1 MLSGARGFQILAR
14 RLGVELSQAQFND
27 IKDIDSKELD
37 FNTLKNLSK
46 THHLICRYLKTN
58 ISSLG
63 EASKKQPPLCLL
75 NSGRYVIVLNIVYSE
90 DNSGIVTL
98 LDPSEQQPRP
108 KKIDVK
114 EFSRSWS
121 GQALIFQKSRKLEQ
135 ESGELNVST
144 VFSDLAENKF
154 VLIQLI
160 VIAFFINIFAL
171 SPIIFLII
179 VLDKV
184 VNYEAYS
191 TLYVVASG
199 VVLAHIFNLV
209 LSFLKANIISLSAA
223 KIEAKYGVEIF
234 GKIIDLPLST
244 LQNQSDQIRK
254 LTQNLGQVRSTI
266 ISKILGTI
274 SDIVSVIFFV
284 PILFFY
290 SPLLGTVVLSFCL
303 LGSTITFLHSR
314 SHKVLAGATSTAD
327 MKRQNLLKTTVEGFE
342 DIKKLG
348 LESEL
353 YKEWKELEGSYLRFN
368 EKSSASSAF
377 INEFGSLLNNLLTV
391 VVLFIGVHLVF
402 SGSLSA
408 GVLIG
413 VNMLIGKIYRP
424 TLNLV
429 KIPSDLKQFA
439 GLLSVLNRSST
450 MSSEN
455 KGRGQFH
462 SIEGGISF
470 QNVSFSFEP
479 SKTIINDLSLSI
491 GSGEIVG
498 ICGPSGSGKTVV
510 TQLMQGLY
518 NPTSGK
524 VFIDGND
531 LRTINLQHLR
541 SQVALVSGN
550 QYFFEGTIRD
560 NMLRV
565 FPNATNDRIVWAS
578 KLACV
583 DQDIQILSEGYDS
596 QLTDDAS
603 SLSPAVKQ
611 KLAIARALIRNPK
624 VLVLDDIFANLDI
637 HNELLILE
645 GIADLAK
652 GRTLIIISQQ
662 IWYLK
667 YCRKIIYME
676 EGEIKQLGSPKEVMS
691 EDGPIKNFSN
701 QQLKIVS
708 NRLQGQHNLIFD
720 EMKN

>member
-314 SHKVLAGATSTAD
+314 SHKILAGATSTAD

-676 EGEIKQLGSPKEVMS
+676 EGEIKQLGSPREVMS

>member
-27 IKDIDSKELD
+27 IKDIDTKEID
-37 FNTLKNLSK
+37 FNALKNLSK
-46 THHLICRYLKTN
+46 THNLICRYLNTN
-58 ISSLG
+58 IASLG
-63 EASKKQPPLCLL
+63 QASKKQPPLCLL
-75 NSGRYVIVLNIVYSE
+75 NSGRYVIVLNIV
-90 DNSGIVTL
+90 DNEGSDGVVTL

-108 KKIDVK
+108 KKIDIK

-121 GQALIFQKSRKLEQ
+121 GKALIFQKSRKLEH
-135 ESGELNVST
+135 ESGELNLSA
-144 VFSDLAENKF
+144 VFRDLSENKF

-160 VIAFFINIFAL
+160 IIAVFINIFAL

-199 VVLAHIFNLV
+199 VILAHIFNLV
-209 LSFLKANIISLSAA
+209 LSFLKSNIISLSAA

-234 GKIIDLPLST
+234 SKIIDLPLSS
-244 LQNQSDQIRK
+244 LQKQSDQIRK
-254 LTQNLGQVRSTI
+254 FTQNLSQVRSTI
-266 ISKILGTI
+266 ISKILGSI

-290 SPLLGTVVLSFCL
+290 SPLLGTVVLAFCI
-303 LGSTITFLHSR
+303 LGSSVTILHSKG
-314 SHKVLAGATSTAD
+314 HKILAGATSTAD
-327 MKRQNLLKTTVEGFE
+327 AKRQNLLKTTLDGFE

-353 YKEWKELEGSYLRFN
+353 YKEWKELEGSYLRYN
-368 EKSSASSAF
+368 EKSSASTAF

-429 KIPSDLKQFA
+429 KVPSELKQFSS
-439 GLLSVLNRSST
+439 LLSVLNRSSS
-450 MSSEN
+450 MSKEN

-462 SIEGGISF
+462 SIEGGITF
-470 QNVSFSFEP
+470 QNVSFYFDPNKS
-479 SKTIINDLSLSI
+479 IINDLSLII

-498 ICGPSGSGKTVV
+498 ICGPSGAGKTVI

-518 NPTSGK
+518 NPINGK

-541 SQVALVSGN
+541 SQVALVSGH
-550 QYFFEGTIRD
+550 QYFFEGSIRE
-560 NMLRV
+560 NMQRV
-565 FPNATNDRIVWAS
+565 FPNATNDRIVWACS
-578 KLACV
+578 LACV
-583 DQDIQILSEGYDS
+583 DEDIQNLSEGYDS
-596 QLTDDAS
+596 QLADDAS

-637 HNELLILE
+637 QNELLILE
-645 GIADLAK
+645 NISELAR

-667 YCRKIIYME
+667 HCRKIIYME
-676 EGEIKQLGSPKEVMS
+676 DGEIKQIGSTKEVMS
-691 EDGPIKNFSN
+691 QDGPIKTFSN

-708 NRLQGQHNLIFD
+708 KRLEGQHNLIFD
-720 EMKN
+720 EMK

>member
-37 FNTLKNLSK
+37 FDTLKNLSK
-46 THHLICRYLKTN
+46 THHLVCRYLKTN

-75 NSGRYVIVLNIVYSE
+75 NSGRYVIVLNIVDTE
-90 DNSGIVTL
+90 ETSGIVTL

-144 VFSDLAENKF
+144 VFNDLSENKF
-154 VLIQLI
+154 VLVQLI
-160 VIAFFINIFAL
+160 IIAVFINIFAL

-199 VVLAHIFNLV
+199 VILAHIFNLV

-266 ISKILGTI
+266 ISKILGSI

-290 SPLLGTVVLSFCL
+290 SPLLGTVVLAFCA
-303 LGSTITFLHSR
+303 LGSSITILHSR
-314 SHKVLAGATSTAD
+314 GHKVLAGATSTAD
-327 MKRQNLLKTTVEGFE
+327 VKRQNLLKTTVDGFE

-353 YKEWKELEGSYLRFN
+353 YKEWKELEGSYLRYN

-424 TLNLV
+424 TLSLV

-439 GLLSVLNRSST
+439 GLLSALNRSSS

-462 SIEGGISF
+462 SIEGGITF
-470 QNVSFSFEP
+470 QNVSFSFDP
-479 SKTIINDLSLSI
+479 NKTIISDLSLNI

-541 SQVALVSGN
+541 SQVALVGGS
-550 QYFFEGTIRD
+550 QYFFEGSIRD
-560 NMLRV
+560 NMQRV
-565 FPNATNDRIVWAS
+565 FPNATNDRIVWAC

-583 DQDIQILSEGYDS
+583 DKDIENLSEGYDS

-624 VLVLDDIFANLDI
+624 VLVLDGIFANLDTQ
-637 HNELLILE
+637 NELLMLE
-645 GIADLAK
+645 GVSELSR

-667 YCRKIIYME
+667 HCRKIIYME
-676 EGEIKQLGSPKEVMS
+676 DGEIKQMGPTKDVMS
-691 EDGPIKNFSN
+691 QDGPIKSFSN
-701 QQLKIVS
+701 QQLQIVS
-708 NRLQGQHNLIFD
+708 NRLQGQHNLIFE
-720 EMKN
+720 EMK

>member
-27 IKDIDSKELD
+27 IKDIDTKEID
-37 FNTLKNLSK
+37 FRALKNLSK
-46 THHLICRYLKTN
+46 THNLVCRYLNTN
-58 ISSLG
+58 VASLS
-63 EASKKQPPLCLL
+63 EAAKKQPPLCLL
-75 NSGRYVIVLNIVYSE
+75 KSGRYVIVLNFV
-90 DNSGIVTL
+90 DTDGTGGIVSL

-114 EFSRSWS
+114 EFTRSWS
-121 GQALIFQKSRKLEQ
+121 GKALIFQKSKKLEQ
-135 ESGELNVST
+135 ESGELNLSS
-144 VFSDLAENKF
+144 VFRDLSENKF

-160 VIAFFINIFAL
+160 IIAVFINIFAL

-199 VVLAHIFNLV
+199 VILAHIFNLV
-209 LSFLKANIISLSAA
+209 LSFLKSNIISLSAA
-223 KIEAKYGVEIF
+223 KVEAKYGVEIF
-234 GKIIDLPLST
+234 SKIIDLPLST
-244 LQNQSDQIRK
+244 LQKQSDQIRK

-266 ISKILGTI
+266 ISKILGSI

-290 SPLLGTVVLSFCL
+290 SPLLGVVVLAFCVI
-303 LGSTITFLHSR
+303 GSSITIFHSKG
-314 SHKVLAGATSTAD
+314 HKVLAGATSTAD
-327 MKRQNLLKTTVEGFE
+327 LKRQNLLKTTLDGFE

-368 EKSSASSAF
+368 EKSSASNAF

-424 TLNLV
+424 ALNLV

-439 GLLSVLNRSST
+439 NLLSILNRSSS
-450 MSSEN
+450 MSKEN

-462 SIEGGISF
+462 SIEGGITF
-470 QNVSFSFEP
+470 QNVNFHFDPEKSIT
-479 SKTIINDLSLSI
+479 KDLSINI
-491 GSGEIVG
+491 GSGEVVG
-498 ICGPSGSGKTVV
+498 ICGPSGAGKTVL

-518 NPTSGK
+518 NPVSGK

-550 QYFFEGTIRD
+550 QYFFEGSIRE
-560 NMLRV
+560 NMQRV
-565 FPNATNDRIVWAS
+565 FPNATNDRIVWACN
-578 KLACV
+578 LACV
-583 DQDIQILSEGYDS
+583 DEDIQILSEGYDS

-637 HNELLILE
+637 QNELQILDNISE
-645 GIADLAK
+645 LAR

-667 YCRKIIYME
+667 HCRKIVYME
-676 EGEIKQLGSPKEVMS
+676 NGEIKQIGSTKEVMS
-691 EDGPIKNFSN
+691 QEGPIKEFSN
-701 QQLKIVS
+701 QQLKVVS

-720 EMKN
+720 EMK

>member
-27 IKDIDSKELD
+27 IKDIDTKELD
-37 FNTLKNLSK
+37 FDTLKNLSK
-46 THHLICRYLKTN
+46 THHLVCRYLKTN

-75 NSGRYVIVLNIVYSE
+75 NSGRYVIVLNIVDTE
-90 DNSGIVTL
+90 ETSGIVTL

-144 VFSDLAENKF
+144 VFNDLAENKF
-154 VLIQLI
+154 VLVQLI
-160 VIAFFINIFAL
+160 IIAVFINIFAL
-171 SPIIFLII
+171 APIIFLII

-199 VVLAHIFNLV
+199 VILAHIFNLV
-209 LSFLKANIISLSAA
+209 LSYLKASIISLSAA

-266 ISKILGTI
+266 ISKILGSI
-274 SDIVSVIFFV
+274 SDVVSVIFFV

-290 SPLLGTVVLSFCL
+290 SSLLGTVVLAFCA
-303 LGSTITFLHSR
+303 LGSSITILHSKG
-314 SHKVLAGATSTAD
+314 HKILAGATSTAD
-327 MKRQNLLKTTVEGFE
+327 VKRQNLLKTTVDGFE

-353 YKEWKELEGSYLRFN
+353 YKEWKELEGNYLRYN

-408 GVLIG
+408 GVIIG

-424 TLNLV
+424 TLSLV

-439 GLLSVLNRSST
+439 SLLSVLNRSSS

-462 SIEGGISF
+462 SIEGGITF
-470 QNVSFSFEP
+470 QNVNFSFDP
-479 SKTIINDLSLSI
+479 NKTIIRDLSLNI

-498 ICGPSGSGKTVV
+498 ICGPSGSGKTIV

-541 SQVALVSGN
+541 SQVALVSGS
-550 QYFFEGTIRD
+550 QYFFEGSIRD
-560 NMLRV
+560 NMQRV
-565 FPNATNDRIVWAS
+565 FPNATNDRIVWAC

-583 DQDIQILSEGYDS
+583 DKDIQNLSEGYDS

-603 SLSPAVKQ
+603 SLSPSVKQ

-624 VLVLDDIFANLDI
+624 VLVLDDIFANLDTE
-637 HNELLILE
+637 NELLMLE
-645 GIADLAK
+645 GISELAR

-676 EGEIKQLGSPKEVMS
+676 DGEIKQMGPTKEVMS
-691 EDGPIKNFSN
+691 QDGPIKNFSN

-708 NRLQGQHNLIFD
+708 NRLQGQHNLIFE
-720 EMKN
+720 EMK

>member
-160 VIAFFINIFAL
+160 IIAFFINIFAL

-676 EGEIKQLGSPKEVMS
+676 EGEIKQLGSPREVMS

>member
-27 IKDIDSKELD
+27 IKDIDTKELNFD
-37 FNTLKNLSK
+37 TLKNLSK
-46 THHLICRYLKTN
+46 THHLVCRYLKTN

-75 NSGRYVIVLNIVYSE
+75 NSGRYVIVLNIVDTE
-90 DNSGIVTL
+90 ETSGIVTL

-144 VFSDLAENKF
+144 VFNDLAENKF

-160 VIAFFINIFAL
+160 IIAVFINIFAL
-171 SPIIFLII
+171 APIIFLII

-199 VVLAHIFNLV
+199 VILAHIFNLV
-209 LSFLKANIISLSAA
+209 LSYLKASIISLSAA

-266 ISKILGTI
+266 ISKILGSI
-274 SDIVSVIFFV
+274 SDVVSVIFFV

-290 SPLLGTVVLSFCL
+290 SSLLGTVVLAFCA
-303 LGSTITFLHSR
+303 LGSSITILHSKG
-314 SHKVLAGATSTAD
+314 HKILAGATSTAD
-327 MKRQNLLKTTVEGFE
+327 VKRQNLLKTTVDGFE

-353 YKEWKELEGSYLRFN
+353 YKEWKELEGNYLRYN

-408 GVLIG
+408 GVIIG

-424 TLNLV
+424 TLSLV

-439 GLLSVLNRSST
+439 SLLSVLNRSSS

-462 SIEGGISF
+462 SIEGGITF
-470 QNVSFSFEP
+470 QNVNFSFDP
-479 SKTIINDLSLSI
+479 NKTIIRDLSLNI

-498 ICGPSGSGKTVV
+498 ICGPSGSGKTIV

-541 SQVALVSGN
+541 SQVALVSGS
-550 QYFFEGTIRD
+550 QYFFEGSIRD
-560 NMLRV
+560 NMQRV
-565 FPNATNDRIVWAS
+565 FPNATNDRIVWAC

-583 DQDIQILSEGYDS
+583 DKDIQNLSEGYDS

-624 VLVLDDIFANLDI
+624 VLVLDGIFANLDTE
-637 HNELLILE
+637 NELLMLE
-645 GIADLAK
+645 GISELAR

-676 EGEIKQLGSPKEVMS
+676 DGEIKQMGPTKEVMS
-691 EDGPIKNFSN
+691 QDGPIKNFSN

-708 NRLQGQHNLIFD
+708 NRLQGQHNLIFE
-720 EMKN
+720 EMM

>member
-27 IKDIDSKELD
+27 IKDIDKKELD
-37 FNTLKNLSK
+37 FDTLRKLSK
-46 THHLICRYLKTN
+46 THHLVCRYLKTN

-63 EASKKQPPLCLL
+63 EASKKQPTLCLL
-75 NSGRYVIVLNIVYSE
+75 DSGRYVIVLNIVYSE
-90 DNSGIVTL
+90 DNSGIVSL

-135 ESGELNVST
+135 ESGELNLSA
-144 VFSDLAENKF
+144 VFRDLLENKF

-160 VIAFFINIFAL
+160 IIALFINIFAL

-199 VVLAHIFNLV
+199 VVLAHIFNLI

-223 KIEAKYGVEIF
+223 KIEARYGVEIF

-266 ISKILGTI
+266 ISKVLGSI

-290 SPLLGTVVLSFCL
+290 SPLLGTVVLTFCF
-303 LGSTITFLHSR
+303 LGSTITFLHSKA
-314 SHKVLAGATSTAD
+314 HKVLAEATSTSD

-342 DIKKLG
+342 DIKRLG

-377 INEFGSLLNNLLTV
+377 INEFGSLLNNILTV

-429 KIPSDLKQFA
+429 KIPSDLKQFSN
-439 GLLSVLNRSST
+439 LLSVLNRSSS

-462 SIEGGISF
+462 SIEGGITF
-470 QNVSFSFEP
+470 QNVSFSFDP
-479 SKTIINDLSLSI
+479 SKTIISDLSLSI
-491 GSGEIVG
+491 GAGEIVG

-518 NPTSGK
+518 NPASGK

-541 SQVALVSGN
+541 SQVALVSGT
-550 QYFFEGTIRD
+550 QYFFDGTIRD
-560 NMLRV
+560 NMQRV
-565 FPNATNDRIVWAS
+565 FPNATNDRIVWAC

-583 DQDIQILSEGYDS
+583 DQDIEKLSEGYDS

-637 HNELLILE
+637 QNELMILD
-645 GIADLAK
+645 GISDLAK

-667 YCRKIIYME
+667 YCRKIIFME
-676 EGEIKQLGSPKEVMS
+676 DGKIKQMGTPKEVMS
-691 EDGPIKNFSN
+691 QDGPIQNFSN
-701 QQLKIVS
+701 QQLKIIS
-708 NRLQGQHNLIFD
+708 NRFQGQHNLIFD

>member
-14 RLGVELSQAQFND
+14 RLGVELSQTQFND
-27 IKDIDSKELD
+27 IKDIDTKELNFD
-37 FNTLKNLSK
+37 TLKNLSK
-46 THHLICRYLKTN
+46 THHLVCRYIKTN

-75 NSGRYVIVLNIVYSE
+75 NSGRYVIVLNIVDTE
-90 DNSGIVTL
+90 ETSGIVTL

-144 VFSDLAENKF
+144 VFNDLAENKF

-160 VIAFFINIFAL
+160 IIAVFINIFAL
-171 SPIIFLII
+171 APIIFLII

-199 VVLAHIFNLV
+199 VILAHIFNLV
-209 LSFLKANIISLSAA
+209 LSYLKASIISLSAA

-266 ISKILGTI
+266 ISKILGSI
-274 SDIVSVIFFV
+274 SDVVSVIFFV

-290 SPLLGTVVLSFCL
+290 SSLLGTVVLAFCA
-303 LGSTITFLHSR
+303 LGSSITILHSKG
-314 SHKVLAGATSTAD
+314 HKILAGATSTAD
-327 MKRQNLLKTTVEGFE
+327 VKRQNLLKTTVDGFE

-353 YKEWKELEGSYLRFN
+353 YKEWKELEGNYLRYN

-408 GVLIG
+408 GVIIG

-424 TLNLV
+424 TLSLV

-439 GLLSVLNRSST
+439 SLLSVLNRSSS

-462 SIEGGISF
+462 SIEGGITF
-470 QNVSFSFEP
+470 QNVNFSFDP
-479 SKTIINDLSLSI
+479 NKTIIRDLSLNI

-498 ICGPSGSGKTVV
+498 ICGPSGSGKTIV

-541 SQVALVSGN
+541 SQVSLVSGS
-550 QYFFEGTIRD
+550 QYFFEGSIRD
-560 NMLRV
+560 NMQRV
-565 FPNATNDRIVWAS
+565 FPNATNDRIVWAC

-583 DQDIQILSEGYDS
+583 DKDIQNLSEGYDS

-624 VLVLDDIFANLDI
+624 VLVLDGIFANLDTE
-637 HNELLILE
+637 NELLMLE
-645 GIADLAK
+645 GISELAR

-676 EGEIKQLGSPKEVMS
+676 DGEIKQMGPTKEVMS
-691 EDGPIKNFSN
+691 QDGPIKNFSN

-708 NRLQGQHNLIFD
+708 NRLQGQHNLIFE
-720 EMKN
+720 EMK

>member
-27 IKDIDSKELD
+27 IKDIDTKEID
-37 FNTLKNLSK
+37 FNALKNLSK
-46 THHLICRYLKTN
+46 THNLICRYLNTN
-58 ISSLG
+58 IASLG
-63 EASKKQPPLCLL
+63 QASKKQPPLCLL
-75 NSGRYVIVLNIVYSE
+75 NSGRYVIVLNIV
-90 DNSGIVTL
+90 DNEGSDGVVTL

-108 KKIDVK
+108 KKIDIK

-121 GQALIFQKSRKLEQ
+121 GKALIFQKSRKLEH
-135 ESGELNVST
+135 ESGELNLSA
-144 VFSDLAENKF
+144 VFRDLSENKF

-160 VIAFFINIFAL
+160 IIAVFINIFAL

-199 VVLAHIFNLV
+199 VILAHIFNLV
-209 LSFLKANIISLSAA
+209 LSFLKSNIISLSAA

-234 GKIIDLPLST
+234 SKIIDLPLSS
-244 LQNQSDQIRK
+244 LQKQSDQIRK
-254 LTQNLGQVRSTI
+254 FTQNLSQVRSTI
-266 ISKILGTI
+266 ISKILGSI

-290 SPLLGTVVLSFCL
+290 SPLLGTVVLAFCI
-303 LGSTITFLHSR
+303 LGSSVTILHSKG
-314 SHKVLAGATSTAD
+314 HKILAGATSTAD
-327 MKRQNLLKTTVEGFE
+327 AKRQNLLKTTLDGFE

-353 YKEWKELEGSYLRFN
+353 YKEWKELEGSYLRYN
-368 EKSSASSAF
+368 EKSSASTAF

-424 TLNLV
+424 ALNLV
-429 KIPSDLKQFA
+429 KVPSELKQFSS
-439 GLLSVLNRSST
+439 LLSVLNRSSS
-450 MSSEN
+450 MSKEN

-462 SIEGGISF
+462 SIEGGITF
-470 QNVSFSFEP
+470 QNVSFYFDPNKS
-479 SKTIINDLSLSI
+479 IINDLSLII

-498 ICGPSGSGKTVV
+498 ICGPSGAGKTVI

-518 NPTSGK
+518 NPINGK

-541 SQVALVSGN
+541 SQVALVSGH
-550 QYFFEGTIRD
+550 QYFFEGSIRE
-560 NMLRV
+560 NMQRV
-565 FPNATNDRIVWAS
+565 FPNATNDRIVWACS
-578 KLACV
+578 LACV
-583 DQDIQILSEGYDS
+583 DEDIQNLSEGYDS
-596 QLTDDAS
+596 QLADDAS

-637 HNELLILE
+637 QNELLILE
-645 GIADLAK
+645 NISELAR

-667 YCRKIIYME
+667 HCRKIIYME
-676 EGEIKQLGSPKEVMS
+676 DGEIKQIGSTKEVMS
-691 EDGPIKNFSN
+691 QDGPIKTFSN

-708 NRLQGQHNLIFD
+708 KRLEGQHNLIFD
-720 EMKN
+720 EMK